1 MFIFDYFQE
10 ILDTAILPTLSI
22 ILFWSVFALIEYLIQ
37 SILHEFGH
45 MIFGLQTGYQFVSFR
60 VGNIVLLKQNNK
72 FVIKKYKLAGTGG
85 QCLMAP
91 PELKDGQIPFQL
103 YNMGGIIADASMF
116 ILYTLAFIV
125 TWQTPS
131 LRDAYIAGAI
141 VALFSALI
149 NGIPMKINGLGN
161 DGYNVKMLKK
171 SPEALKAFWLG
182 LKVNKEKSDGKLLSE
197 MPAEWFEIP
206 TDEDMKNQM
215 IAMIGAMAY
224 CRLVEEENYSEA
236 KELLNRLL
244 NPEINLDNINRNLL
258 RCDCIFWELIGE
270 NREMELNKHFTEKFR
285 KFTYS
290 MKSYPTV
297 IRMEYAMSIF
307 RDRNLK
313 KAEQLEEEFQK
324 LKQSFPYP
332 RELEAEEKL
341 MKLCSDRIPKK

>member
-1 MFIFDYFQE
+1 MFIFEYFQE
-10 ILDTAILPTLSI
+10 MLDGIILPTLCA
-22 ILFWSVFALIEYLIQ
+22 ILFWSIFILIAFLIQ
-37 SILHEFGH
+37 SIYHELGH

-60 VGNIVLLKQNNK
+60 IGSIVLLKQNNK

-85 QCLMAP
+85 QCLMTP
-91 PELKDGQIPFQL
+91 PELKNGYMPFQL
-103 YNMGGIIADASMF
+103 YNLGGVFLDT
-116 ILYTLAFIV
+116 TLFIV
-125 TWQTPS
+125 FTLFFIATWQTPN
-131 LRDAYIAGAI
+131 LRDGYIAGAI
-141 VALFSALI
+141 VALFSAFT

-171 SPEALKAFWLG
+171 SPEALKAFRLE

-197 MPAEWFEIP
+197 MPAEWFEVP
-206 TDEDMKNQM
+206 TDEDMKNPM

-224 CRLVEEENYSEA
+224 SRLVEEEKYSEA

-244 NPEINLDNINRNLL
+244 NPEINLDNINRSLL
-258 RCDCIFWELIGE
+258 QCDYIFWELIGE
-270 NREMELNKHFTEKFR
+270 NREMELNKHFTEKFK

-290 MKSYPTV
+290 MKNHPTV
-297 IRMEYAMSIF
+297 IRMEYAMAIF

-313 KAEQLEEEFQK
+313 KAERLEKEFQK

-341 MKLCSDRIPKK
+341 MKLCSDRIPRK